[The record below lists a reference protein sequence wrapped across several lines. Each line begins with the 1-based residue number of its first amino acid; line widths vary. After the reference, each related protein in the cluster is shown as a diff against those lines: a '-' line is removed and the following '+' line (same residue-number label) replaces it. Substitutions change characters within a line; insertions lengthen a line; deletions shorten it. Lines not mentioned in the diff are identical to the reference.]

1 MAATDSTNAPSTQHD
16 RLDQRVEEV
25 QEMVG
30 KLWARWSEVKCS
42 SECAGAR
49 RSSRQQWR
57 FAAGKKNA
65 ISTMTHR
72 LNREVDALKETTVA
86 LWTS

>member
-1 MAATDSTNAPSTQHD
+1 MAAADSANAPSTQHD

-30 KLWARWSEVKCS
+30 KLWARWSEVKRG
-42 SECAGAR
+42 SECEGAR
-49 RSSRQQWR
+49 RSSRWQWH

-65 ISTMTHR
+65 ISTKTHR
-72 LNREVDALKETTVA
+72 LNHEVDALKETTVV

>member
-1 MAATDSTNAPSTQHD
+1 MAAVDLVNAPSTQHN
-16 RLDQRVEEV
+16 RLDHRVEEV

-30 KLWARWSEVKCS
+30 KMWARWSEVKRG

-49 RSSRQQWR
+49 WSSRRQWC
-57 FAAGKKNA
+57 FVVGKKNA

-72 LNREVDALKETTVA
+72 LNREVDALKETMVA

>member
-1 MAATDSTNAPSTQHD
+1 MVATDSANAPSTQHD
-16 RLDQRVEEV
+16 RLNQRVEEV
-25 QEMVG
+25 QEMVR

-42 SECAGAR
+42 SEGAGAR
-49 RSSRQQWR
+49 RSSQQQWH
-57 FAAGKKNA
+57 FAVGKKNA
-65 ISTMTHR
+65 ISTKTHR